1 MALDLFP
8 RGIPDLTERAAQFV
22 TVQCT
27 RQEPV
32 DVGAHRELWLA
43 DGAPAREID
52 RAEAYAA
59 RWGGLILPPSHQFE
73 GGPKV
78 LDTDIPEGSAEEG
91 WWIPA
96 GFPRCSVA
104 FGFLIS
110 PDGEFGA
117 YGERWAPLH
126 ATVEGW
132 IESQALAHFAFRW
145 AEQVTRLTG
154 DAVDDLDL
162 TGFERVPEVA
172 GIADDWWRGPDSLV
186 AVHRGEAECYDDPRG
201 RAAYVYSGRGPRMP
215 GS

>member
-1 MALDLFP
+1 M
-8 RGIPDLTERAAQFV
+8 
-22 TVQCT
+22 
-27 RQEPV
+27 
-32 DVGAHRELWLA
+32 DVGSHRERWLA
-43 DGAPAREID
+43 HGVPAREID

-96 GFPRCSVA
+96 GFPRCSVS

-117 YGERWAPLH
+117 YGEQWAPLH

-132 IESQALAHFAFRW
+132 IESQALARDAFRW
-145 AEQVTRLTG
+145 ANQVTRLTG

-162 TGFERVPEVA
+162 TGFERVPEVV

-186 AVHRGEAECYDDPRG
+186 AVHRGEAECYDDPRA
-201 RAAYVYSGRGPRMP
+201 RAAYVSSGLGPRMPGYDPRDPAAYVSSGLGPRMP